1 MSASQPQSSSPTPA
15 ASRPPIPVA
24 AALVFHEHRLLIT
37 RRPEGTHL
45 AGLWEFPGG
54 KLEAGETWEAGL
66 QRELREE
73 LAIEVEVGP
82 LFCEVTHAY
91 PEKTVQLRFFVC
103 RLASGI
109 PQAIGCSELAWV
121 DRDSLGAHE
130 FPAADREILEQLSHS
145 KLFDKI
151 SPKSL

>member
-1 MSASQPQSSSPTPA
+1 
-15 ASRPPIPVA
+15 
-24 AALVFHEHRLLIT
+24 LVFHEHRLLIT

-54 KLEAGETWEAGL
+54 KLEANESWEAGL
-66 QRELREE
+66 QREMREE

-82 LFCEVTHAY
+82 MFCEVTHAY
-91 PEKTVQLRFFVC
+91 PEKTVHLRFFVC
-103 RLASGI
+103 RLVSGI
-109 PQAIGCSELAWV
+109 PQAIGCSELTWV
-121 DRDSLGAHE
+121 DRDTLGAHE
-130 FPAADREILEQLSHS
+130 FPAADREILEQLNSS

>member
-1 MSASQPQSSSPTPA
+1 MSAHRPPSSTPA
-15 ASRPPIPVA
+15 APRPAIPVA

-54 KLEAGETWEAGL
+54 KLEAGESWEAGL

-91 PEKTVQLRFFVC
+91 PEKTVHLRFFVC
-103 RLASGI
+103 RLVSGI
-109 PQAIGCSELAWV
+109 PQAIGCSELTWV

-130 FPAADREILEQLSHS
+130 FPAADREILEQLSLS